1 MLVKSFTAL
10 AALALA
16 AQAVADPIIRTPYR
30 ANKIHK
36 ASVRQLFGVVRRQDN
51 PGYQPEQ
58 TVCGTG
64 NTCSEACG
72 AGFETCASKDDSVHC
87 YNPAAAQICCPN
99 ASGSSCD
106 AGYYCAA
113 DNEKETWCC
122 PDGMGLEECAAAYGV
137 DSGLVSQT
145 AEATSTS
152 TSTTSTSTSTFT
164 STSSTSSVA
173 TSTSTSST
181 VVSTTTTSSVVVI
194 TTTSTSSVVALSTSS
209 VALNTTSSAAAIT
222 IPAVSSSSVVL
233 IPTGGAPSGANGTS
247 VVVVSPQPTQ
257 SDIVIGAGSVAKPAG
272 AFLLAAAG
280 LAALL

>member
-16 AQAVADPIIRTPYR
+16 AQAVAEPIRMQVPYK
-30 ANKIHK
+30 ANKVHK
-36 ASVRQLFGVVRRQDN
+36 TSVRQLFGVVRRQDN

-87 YNPAAAQICCPN
+87 YNAGAAQICCPN

-113 DNEKETWCC
+113 DNQQETWCC
-122 PDGMGLEECAAAYGV
+122 PNGMGLEECAKAYGV

-152 TSTTSTSTSTFT
+152 TTF
-164 STSSTSSVA
+164 TSSTSSVA
-173 TSTSTSST
+173 SSTSTSTT
-181 VVSTTTTSSVVVI
+181 VVSTTTTSSVVV
-194 TTTSTSSVVALSTSS
+194 TTTSSAVVIPLSTSS
-209 VALNTTSSAAAIT
+209 AALTTSSAPAIT
-222 IPAVSSSSVVL
+222 IPVVSSSSIVL
-233 IPTGGAPSGANGTS
+233 VPTGLMPTGGAPSGNGTS

-257 SDIVIGAGSVAKPAG
+257 SEIAIGAGSVAKPAG
-272 AFLLAAAG
+272 AFLLVAAG

>member
-16 AQAVADPIIRTPYR
+16 AQAVAEPIIRTPYR
-30 ANKIHK
+30 ANKVHK
-36 ASVRQLFGVVRRQDN
+36 TSVRQLFGVVRRQDN

-58 TVCGTG
+58 TVCGSG

-122 PDGMGLEECAAAYGV
+122 PEGMGLEECAAAYGV
-137 DSGLVSQT
+137 ESGLVSQT
-145 AEATSTS
+145 AEAISSTSTS
-152 TSTTSTSTSTFT
+152 TSTSSTSSVAT
-164 STSSTSSVA
+164 STSSVA

-181 VVSTTTTSSVVVI
+181 VVSTTTTSSVVV
-194 TTTSTSSVVALSTSS
+194 TTTSTSSSVIPLSTLS

-222 IPAVSSSSVVL
+222 IPVVSSSSIVL
-233 IPTGGAPSGANGTS
+233 IPTGGAPSGANSTS

-257 SDIVIGAGSVAKPAG
+257 SEIATGAGSVAKPAG
-272 AFLLAAAG
+272 AFLLVAAG